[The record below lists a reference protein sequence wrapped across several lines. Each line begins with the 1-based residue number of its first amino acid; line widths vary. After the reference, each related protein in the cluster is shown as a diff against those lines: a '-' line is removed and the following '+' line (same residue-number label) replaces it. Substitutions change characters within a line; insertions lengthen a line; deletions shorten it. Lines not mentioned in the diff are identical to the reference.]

1 MPAYDSTCSNATS
14 LQHEAF
20 IVALKY
26 RQPNQT
32 IVNKIYKLLIGIIYL
47 AGQGNSYAQESLSLS
62 GKVRDQFGKPLPGAT
77 IQIKTAKKGTSSEA
91 DGFYK
96 ISGLL
101 HGEAAIEV
109 RMTGYATENIT
120 ILLQNGK
127 NNIHDFELREA
138 KKDLNEV
145 NIAGKS
151 LNRTRIDEIKQSG
164 FNVNVVDLNEFANMS
179 TDINQVLKK
188 GTGILIRENGGMGS
202 NFTFQI
208 NGLAAKIYIDEVPM
222 EQFGS
227 SMTLNNIPA
236 NLIDRVEVYKGVVP
250 AHLGGDALGGAVN
263 IITKQRSRRFLDASH
278 SYGSFNSN
286 QTAITGGLRDPKT
299 GLKFRAS
306 AFYNYSDNDYQM
318 FSNTKYN
325 VLLKAVKQDEST
337 GDFRQYTIDKAR
349 RFYDRYKSAMGDVEV
364 GYEKVK
370 WADWFTLGLTYSAN
384 HKQNQL
390 ASTINSVYGGNWSTN
405 NYFMPSVKYR
415 KTNFIFDGLYANLYA
430 SYSRS
435 KDNNRDTA
443 LYRYDWSGRWSNP
456 GGTPIKEVNNRIVD
470 DNYIGRASFNY
481 NLDKAQLH
489 NLSLTYNLTSTDR
502 RSFDLMETNPLKI
515 ETTGL
520 PSNLTKH
527 ILGFAWQA
535 QWFDKKL
542 ISVASFKYYGMDTKV
557 MTDQREFDI
566 NGLPA
571 SGQIETTRK
580 FFGYPSGALALRYNI
595 TPELGIKA
603 SYEKGYNL
611 PQTSYIFG
619 DGRFVNANFSL
630 KPEESNNLNYGAYYN
645 HIFGDQ
651 YIKMDASMFYR
662 KSKNYISSVVLDDN
676 IHSQSQNFPGIKL
689 NGFEAEAKYGYKD
702 IFSLAVNGSYDRAR
716 DDYKYTDAT
725 QSQISLTYKEQLP
738 NRPWV
743 YGNADVMLAKRDLFG
758 KNTRIQF
765 NYIYQYVHWFYLTWE
780 KLGEAG
786 SLNFV
791 PTQTIHNAVV
801 TYSWRQ
807 DRYNLSFEARN
818 ITNELAYDN
827 YRLQKPGR
835 AFYLKFRVS
844 IM

>member
-1 MPAYDSTCSNATS
+1 MLIAFVYLTGLSSSNA
-14 LQHEAF
+14 
-20 IVALKY
+20 
-26 RQPNQT
+26 
-32 IVNKIYKLLIGIIYL
+32 
-47 AGQGNSYAQESLSLS
+47 QELLSLS

-77 IQIKTAKKGTSSEA
+77 IQIKTLKKATASEA

-101 HGEAAIEV
+101 KGEITIEA
-109 RMTGYATENIT
+109 RMTGYSTENLSIV
-120 ILLQNGK
+120 LEPGK
-127 NNIHDFELREA
+127 NNVQDFELRES

-145 NIAGKS
+145 TIAGKS
-151 LNRTRIDEIKQSG
+151 VNRAKIDELKQSG

-179 TDINQVLKK
+179 TDINQVLRK

-208 NGLAAKIYIDEVPM
+208 NGLAAKIYIDDVPM

-250 AHLGGDALGGAVN
+250 AYLGGDAMGGAVN

-286 QTAITGGLRDPKT
+286 QTAITGGMRDSKT
-299 GLKFRAS
+299 GLKVRAS
-306 AFYNYSDNDYQM
+306 GFYNYSDNNYEM
-318 FSNTKYN
+318 YSNELYN
-325 VLLKAVKQDEST
+325 VLLKTVKYDET
-337 GDFRQYTIDKAR
+337 GNYRQVTIDKAK

-384 HKQNQL
+384 NKQNQL
-390 ASTINSVYGGNWSTN
+390 GSTVNSVYGGYWTTN

-415 KTNFIFDGLYANLYA
+415 KSNFLVEGLYANLYA
-430 SYSRS
+430 SYSKS

-443 LYRYDWSGRWSNP
+443 LYRYDWSGHWS
-456 GGTPIKEVNNRIVD
+456 TPCGEPLKEVNNRVID
-470 DNYIGRASFNY
+470 DNYIARASFNY

-489 NLSLTYNLTSTDR
+489 NISLTYNLSTTKR
-502 RSFDLMETNPLKI
+502 RSFDLMETNPLKV

-520 PSNLTKH
+520 PKNLSKH

-542 ISVASFKYYGMDTKV
+542 ISVASLKYYGMDTKV
-557 MTDQREFDI
+557 NTDKRDFDLS
-566 NGLPA
+566 GLPI
-571 SGQIETTRK
+571 SGQIETTKK

-595 TPELGIKA
+595 IRDLGIKA

-611 PQTSYIFG
+611 PETSALFG
-619 DGRFVNANFSL
+619 DGRNVSANFGL
-630 KPEESNNLNYGAYYN
+630 KPEESDNLNYGAYYN
-645 HIFGDQ
+645 YIFGNQ

-662 KSKNYISSVVLDDN
+662 NSKNYIASVILADN
-676 IHSQSQNFPGIKL
+676 IHSQSKNFPGIKL
-689 NGFEAEAKYGYKD
+689 HGFEAEAKYGYKD
-702 IFSLAVNGSYDRAR
+702 IFSLAVNGSYDRAI
-716 DDYKYTDAT
+716 DNYKYTDDPIP
-725 QSQISLTYKEQLP
+725 QISLTYKEQMP
-738 NRPWV
+738 NRPWI
-743 YGNADVMLAKRDLFG
+743 YGNADLMLAKRDLLG

-780 KLGEAG
+780 KLGEPG

-791 PTQTIHNAVV
+791 PAQTVHNAVV
-801 TYSWRQ
+801 TYSWMQ

-818 ITNELAYDN
+818 LTNELAYDN

>member
-1 MPAYDSTCSNATS
+1 M
-14 LQHEAF
+14 
-20 IVALKY
+20 
-26 RQPNQT
+26 
-32 IVNKIYKLLIGIIYL
+32 NKIYKTFLIGIIYL
-47 AGQGNSYAQESLSLS
+47 ISTGSSYAQELLSISGKIRDPFGRPLS
-62 GKVRDQFGKPLPGAT
+62 GANIKIKSDNKAT
-77 IQIKTAKKGTSSEA
+77 ASEA

-96 ISGLL
+96 IGGLKP
-101 HGEAAIEV
+101 GEVAIEV
-109 RMTGYATENIT
+109 SMTGYIAETVN
-120 ILLQNGK
+120 ILLIAGK
-127 NNIHDFELREA
+127 NHIQDFELRDS
-138 KKDLNEV
+138 KTDLKEV
-145 NIAGKS
+145 TVAGKS
-151 LNRTRIDEIKQSG
+151 VNRTKIDEIKQSG

-208 NGLAAKIYIDEVPM
+208 NGLAAKIYIDDVPM

-250 AHLGGDALGGAVN
+250 AYLGGDAMGGAVN

-286 QTAITGGLRDPKT
+286 QTAITGGIRNNKT
-299 GLKFRAS
+299 GIKLRAS
-306 AFYNYSDNDYQM
+306 AFYNYSNNDYEM
-318 FSNTKYN
+318 YSNEVYN
-325 VLLKAVKQDEST
+325 VLLKTVKLDEST
-337 GDFRQYTIDKAR
+337 NDYRQVTIDKAK
-349 RFYDRYKSAMGDVEV
+349 RFYDRYKSAMGDVEL

-370 WADWFTLGLTYSAN
+370 WADWFTLGFTYSAN
-384 HKQNQL
+384 NKQNQL
-390 ASTINSVYGGNWSTN
+390 ASTINSVYGGNWTTN
-405 NYFMPSVKYR
+405 SYYMPSIKYR
-415 KTNFIFDGLYANLYA
+415 KTNFLVDGLYTNLYA
-430 SYSRS
+430 SYSKS

-443 LYRYDWSGRWSNP
+443 LYRYDWSGHWSNP
-456 GGTPIKEVNNRIVD
+456 VGTPLKEVNNRVID
-470 DNYIGRASFNY
+470 ENYIARASFSY

-489 NLSLTYNLTSTDR
+489 NLNLTYNLTSTDR
-502 RSFDLMETNPLKI
+502 RSFDFMETNPLKI

-520 PSNLTKH
+520 PNNLTKH

-557 MTDQREFDI
+557 VTDKREFDI
-566 NGLPA
+566 NGQPI
-571 SGQIETTRK
+571 SGQIETTKK
-580 FFGYPSGALALRYNI
+580 FFGYPSGALAMRYNL
-595 TPELGIKA
+595 TRAFGVKA

-611 PQTSYIFG
+611 PQTSSLFG
-619 DGRFVNANFSL
+619 DGRFVNANFNL
-630 KPEESNNLNYGAYYN
+630 KPEESNNINYGAYYN
-645 HIFGDQ
+645 YIFGDQ
-651 YIKMDASMFYR
+651 YIKLDASMFYR
-662 KSKNYISSVVLDDN
+662 NSKNYISSVVLPDN
-676 IHSQSQNFPGIKL
+676 IHSQSQNFAGIKL

-702 IFSLAVNGSYDRAR
+702 MFSISVNGSYDRAR
-716 DDYKYTDAT
+716 DDYKYTDESK
-725 QSQISLTYKEQLP
+725 SQISLTYKEQMP
-738 NRPWV
+738 NRPWI
-743 YGNADVMLAKRDLFG
+743 YGNADLMLAKRDLFA
-758 KNTRIQF
+758 KNTRLQF

-780 KLGEAG
+780 KLGAPG

-807 DRYNLSFEARN
+807 DRYNLSFEGRN
-818 ITNELAYDN
+818 LTNELAYDN